1 MKLGELNQYQSIC
14 KEITELN
21 VTIKDKTVHG
31 TVNGSDTAFPYIQHT
46 IEVSGIEDANVSK
59 TMLARIHKLEE
70 RKRNVELFVE
80 GDFCSSSPR
89 ISVEDN
95 IDAFTDEVSKELKK
109 EVVRFLEKTQ
119 KLGTDIVGFSGYAK
133 RNFMTKMDF
142 DNYKW
147 KEKYKNAKFDV
158 KINFSVRRTGL
169 VVRSERH

>member
-80 GDFCSSSPR
+80 GIEDSLTRR
-89 ISVEDN
+89 I
-95 IDAFTDEVSKELKK
+95 F
-109 EVVRFLEKTQ
+109 RFRF
-119 KLGTDIVGFSGYAK
+119 INGFSWVRTALKIGGDNTAASV
-133 RNFMTKMDF
+133 KMIC
-142 DNYKW
+142 YRYL
-147 KEKYKNAKFDV
+147 KEKHN
-158 KINFSVRRTGL
+158 
-169 VVRSERH
+169 